1 MIFITVIIITLM
13 SYFHYN
19 QLPIYDINLA
29 VKFILNKQK
38 NNDFIAVSEALGY
51 KSTDKLLI
59 IHADDLGLC
68 QSVNSATFESFQNE
82 SISSASVMMTTKE
95 ISEVVSFLDN
105 NKNYDMGI
113 HLTVTSEW
121 KYHKWGGVLN
131 KNEISSILNSK
142 NNLYWNKRK
151 FTKNGKLD
159 EIRKELQAQIDL
171 ATTMGIKPSHI
182 DSHEGA
188 LFFDPDIFKLY
199 LQIAEE
205 NDLLA
210 FVPIQASVHFDK
222 NFEKPKHAII
232 IDQFH
237 MLPEGTDINEIKDYY
252 FDVVENL
259 KPGLS
264 QIIIHLGKD
273 EKELREIT
281 IDHPNFDYRWRQ
293 KDYEIF
299 NSLEFKNHLEKNNIK
314 LINWKDLNKMIGGE
328 KI

>member
-314 LINWKDLNKMIGGE
+314 LISWKDLNKMID
-328 KI
+328 